1 MSNNYLVITKQI
13 FLRENCGVG
22 VGGEGRDMKILNSN
36 VISVI
41 YIIFAY

>member
-22 VGGEGRDMKILNSN
+22 VGRGGERHENLKQ
-36 VISVI
+36 
-41 YIIFAY
+41 